1 MNGSETIA
9 PILVM
14 LVFASVVA
22 GAMLFIAYFMG
33 PSRLYGPKIETY
45 ECGMPPAGN
54 ARDRVSIKYYLVA
67 ILFLLFDLEAAFLI
81 PVAIAWKELV
91 VVGPIVLGLM
101 GFFMF
106 FFVLGL
112 WYELKVKAI
121 EWER

>member
-1 MNGSETIA
+1 MSGSETIA

-45 ECGMPPAGN
+45 ECGMPPSGN
-54 ARDRVSIKYYLVA
+54 SRDRVSIKYYLVA

>member
-81 PVAIAWKELV
+81 PVAIAWKQLV
-91 VVGPIVLGLM
+91 VVGPIVLGLL

>member
-1 MNGSETIA
+1 
-9 PILVM
+9 M
-14 LVFASVVA
+14 LAFASVVA
-22 GAMLFIAYFMG
+22 LAMLGISYFLG
-33 PSRLYGPKIETY
+33 PSRLYGPKVETY
-45 ECGMPPAGN
+45 ECGMPPSGN
-54 ARDRVSIKYYLVA
+54 ARDRISIKYYLVA

-81 PVAIAWKELV
+81 PVAIAWKDLV
-91 VVGPIVLGLM
+91 TVGPIILGLM

>member
-67 ILFLLFDLEAAFLI
+67 ILFLLFDLEAAFLM
-81 PVAIAWKELV
+81 PVAIAWKQLV
-91 VVGPIVLGLM
+91 VVGPIVLGLL